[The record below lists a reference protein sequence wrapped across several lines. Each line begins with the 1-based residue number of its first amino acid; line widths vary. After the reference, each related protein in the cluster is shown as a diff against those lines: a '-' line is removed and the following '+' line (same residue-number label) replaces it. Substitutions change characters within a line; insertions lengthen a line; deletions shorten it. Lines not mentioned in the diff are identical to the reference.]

1 MVVSGEELKF
11 HDCARLR
18 LGYNEVRRPVTSGRL
33 PRKELPMDTQTVIA
47 LCDLMLVFIGIIGL
61 FLVRKE

>member
-1 MVVSGEELKF
+1 MKF
-11 HDCARLR
+11 GAPS
-18 LGYNEVRRPVTSGRL
+18 RPGGFPERSF
-33 PRKELPMDTQTVIA
+33 PKDTQTVIA

>member
-1 MVVSGEELKF
+1 M
-11 HDCARLR
+11 
-18 LGYNEVRRPVTSGRL
+18 GYNEDRRPVTSGRL
-33 PRKELPMDTQTVIA
+33 RERSYPMDTQAVIA

>member
-1 MVVSGEELKF
+1 M
-11 HDCARLR
+11 
-18 LGYNEVRRPVTSGRL
+18 GYNEVRRPVTSGRL

>member
-1 MVVSGEELKF
+1 M
-11 HDCARLR
+11 
-18 LGYNEVRRPVTSGRL
+18 GYNEGRRPVTSGRL
-33 PRKELPMDTQTVIA
+33 RERSYPMDTQTVIA

>member
-1 MVVSGEELKF
+1 MKVGAPS
-11 HDCARLR
+11 
-18 LGYNEVRRPVTSGRL
+18 RPGV

>member
-1 MVVSGEELKF
+1 M
-11 HDCARLR
+11 
-18 LGYNEVRRPVTSGRL
+18 GYNEGRRPVTSGRL

-47 LCDLMLVFIGIIGL
+47 LCDLMRVFIGIIGL